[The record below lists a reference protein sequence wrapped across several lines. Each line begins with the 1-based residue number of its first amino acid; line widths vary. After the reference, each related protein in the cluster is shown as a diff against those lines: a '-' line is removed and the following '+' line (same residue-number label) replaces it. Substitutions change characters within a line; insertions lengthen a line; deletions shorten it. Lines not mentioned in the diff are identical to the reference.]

1 MAFKSKI
8 IFFVSEGI
16 FATSRLNS
24 AAVNASILPATK
36 IFNSQLDVVTGGSQ
50 TVQIPK
56 ATGDKKFSS
65 PAWLD
70 DIKSEMNPA
79 ELVPI
84 NSGNFL
90 QKFKGIFQRMQL
102 D

>member
-1 MAFKSKI
+1 MKR
-8 IFFVSEGI
+8 ELL
-16 FATSRLNS
+16 TDDE
-24 AAVNASILPATK
+24 
-36 IFNSQLDVVTGGSQ
+36 LDGVIGGAR
-50 TVQIPK
+50 TVQIPT
-56 ATGDKKFSS
+56 ATGSQKFSS

-84 NSGNFL
+84 NSGNFI
-90 QKFKGIFQRMQL
+90 QKLKGIFQRMQL

>member
-1 MAFKSKI
+1 MKR
-8 IFFVSEGI
+8 ELL
-16 FATSRLNS
+16 TDDE
-24 AAVNASILPATK
+24 
-36 IFNSQLDVVTGGSQ
+36 LDGVTGGAP
-50 TVQIPK
+50 TVRIPT
-56 ATGDKKFSS
+56 AAGGQKFPS

-84 NSGNFL
+84 NNGNFM
-90 QKFKGIFQRMQL
+90 QKLKEIFQRMQL

>member
-1 MAFKSKI
+1 MKR
-8 IFFVSEGI
+8 ELL
-16 FATSRLNS
+16 TNDE
-24 AAVNASILPATK
+24 
-36 IFNSQLDVVTGGSQ
+36 LDGVTGGAP
-50 TVQIPK
+50 TVQIP
-56 ATGDKKFSS
+56 TEEGSQKFSS

-84 NSGNFL
+84 NNGNFM
-90 QKFKGIFQRMQL
+90 QKLKGIFQRMQL